1 MTKQEFIKDLT
12 EKLKSDYDEQTLVLT
27 KMLEIIRMPNWNRY
41 GNITYAPFQ
50 ELLKICTD
58 VNKKPLLHEAI
69 DHNRL
74 EIVQMLIDAGADVN
88 LKDEQGNTPLEVLNG
103 NLEAAASSD
112 DYYTRTYSI
121 RDTTT
126 KKMIN
131 LLLDAGAEFSEEME
145 IIKEILTKMYSG
157 EIKKELEPKANSEVL
172 RKLKEIDRMIKEEF
186 EDM

>member
-27 KMLEIIRMPNWNRY
+27 KMLEMIRRPNYNRY

-58 VNKKPLLHEAI
+58 VNQKPLLHVAI
-69 DHNRL
+69 DHNRP
-74 EIVQMLIDAGADVN
+74 EIVQMLINAGADVN
-88 LKDEQGNTPLEVLNG
+88 LKNEYGYTPLAIFNG
-103 NLEAAASSD
+103 HLEKLEALYDGLDMEDMEDA
-112 DYYTRTYSI
+112 
-121 RDTTT
+121 

-131 LLLDAGAEFSEEME
+131 LLLDAGAEFSEEMKF
-145 IIKEILTKMYSG
+145 IKEFLTEMYSG

-172 RKLKEIDRMIKEEF
+172 RKLKEIDRMIF
-186 EDM
+186 ALPNL